1 MTSQEYLELSS
12 QKNWKYN
19 MVIKNP
25 VAINLEFIHPLKQ
38 ELVNVIVGRAIEDIN
53 VKKLIVFGSSIT
65 SKCNPFSDLD
75 ICIDWKIR
83 SHDDDGVYVLET
95 NAFMKFI
102 SLKSNG
108 NVDILSYDDIENQS
122 IKEAVDGGIVVYEHN
137 V

>member
-19 MVIKNP
+19 LVIKNP

-65 SKCNPFSDLD
+65 NKCSPFSDLD